1 MTNKRPRK
9 NRSPRAIPKPPP
21 LPLVS
26 SDRLVAALRRLG
38 FTDGPY
44 HGSSHNSMWRQR
56 DDGGKDVAVVVLAKK
71 EIPRGTLKAI
81 LELANVSPEEFRRA
95 LK

>member
-1 MTNKRPRK
+1 
-9 NRSPRAIPKPPP
+9 
-21 LPLVS
+21 
-26 SDRLVAALRRLG
+26 
-38 FTDGPY
+38 
-44 HGSSHNSMWRQR
+44 MWRQR